1 MCRIND
7 CKWGQIIFTAENVIK
22 YLVKEEE
29 KMKQGLNLAKRIV
42 LFFLGMSII
51 QLGVALFLKTNIGSD
66 PFTVFT
72 QGLSI
77 TLNKTGLKDFSF
89 VQMLAGKSEVTPGIA
104 NMIILIVLFVIIL
117 FTEKKRIKI
126 GTLICVVG
134 VGPIIDFGVKIISY
148 FPVESYNYVIKMI
161 LLLLGC
167 FIIAIGFSILSASN
181 IGVAPNDIIPFI
193 IQDKTKIE
201 YRWVRISLDAV
212 FLIGG
217 FLLGGKVGI
226 GTIIAMLSTG
236 PFIQLCL
243 PYGEKCVNLIL
254 GSYETKTEEVAA

>member
-1 MCRIND
+1 
-7 CKWGQIIFTAENVIK
+7 
-22 YLVKEEE
+22 
-29 KMKQGLNLAKRIV
+29 MKQGLNLTKRII

-72 QGLSI
+72 QGLSMA
-77 TLNKTGLKDFSF
+77 LNKTGLKDFSL
-89 VQMLAGKSEVTPGIA
+89 VQMLAGKSEVTPRSIIGPTPTTQISVP
-104 NMIILIVLFVIIL
+104 ILIRFFSVN
-117 FTEKKRIKI
+117 
-126 GTLICVVG
+126 
-134 VGPIIDFGVKIISY
+134 IISY

-161 LLLLGC
+161 LLLAGC

-181 IGVAPNDIIPFI
+181 LGVAPNDIIPFI

-201 YRWVRISLDAV
+201 YRWIRISLDAI

-226 GTIIAMLSTG
+226 GTIIAMLSQG

-243 PYGEKCVNLIL
+243 PYGEKIVSSIL
-254 GSYETKTEEVAA
+254 SQHESEKQEIAA

>member
-1 MCRIND
+1 
-7 CKWGQIIFTAENVIK
+7 
-22 YLVKEEE
+22 
-29 KMKQGLNLAKRIV
+29 MKQGLNLTKRII

-72 QGLSI
+72 QGLSMA
-77 TLNKTGLKDFSF
+77 LNKTGLKDFSL

-104 NMIILIVLFVIIL
+104 NMIILMVLFLIIL

-134 VGPIIDFGVKIISY
+134 VGPIIDLGVNIISY

-161 LLLLGC
+161 LLLAGC

-181 IGVAPNDIIPFI
+181 LGVAPNDIIPFI

-201 YRWVRISLDAV
+201 YRWIRISLDAI

-226 GTIIAMLSTG
+226 GTIIAMLSQG

-243 PYGEKCVNLIL
+243 PYGETIVSSIL
-254 GSYETKTEEVAA
+254 SQHESEKQEIAA

>member
-1 MCRIND
+1 
-7 CKWGQIIFTAENVIK
+7 
-22 YLVKEEE
+22 
-29 KMKQGLNLAKRIV
+29 MKQGLNLTKRII

-72 QGLSI
+72 QGLSMA
-77 TLNKTGLKDFSF
+77 LNKTGVKDFSL
-89 VQMLAGKSEVTPGIA
+89 VQMLAGKSEITPGIA

-117 FTEKKRIKI
+117 FTEKSRIKI

-134 VGPIIDFGVKIISY
+134 VGPIIDLGVNIISY
-148 FPVESYNYVIKMI
+148 FPVDSYNYVIKMI
-161 LLLLGC
+161 LLLAGC

-181 IGVAPNDIIPFI
+181 LGVAPNDIIPFI

-201 YRWVRISLDAV
+201 YRWIRISLDAI

-226 GTIIAMLSTG
+226 GTIIAMLSQG

-243 PYGEKCVNLIL
+243 PYGEKIVSSIL
-254 GSYETKTEEVAA
+254 SQHESEKQEIAA

>member
-1 MCRIND
+1 
-7 CKWGQIIFTAENVIK
+7 
-22 YLVKEEE
+22 
-29 KMKQGLNLAKRIV
+29 MKQGLNLTKRIV

-72 QGLSI
+72 QGLSMA
-77 TLNKTGLKDFSF
+77 LNKTGVKDFSL
-89 VQMLAGKSEVTPGIA
+89 VQMLAGKSEITPGIA

-117 FTEKKRIKI
+117 FTEKSRIKI

-134 VGPIIDFGVKIISY
+134 VGPIIDLGVNIISY
-148 FPVESYNYVIKMI
+148 FPVDSYNYVIKMI
-161 LLLLGC
+161 LLLAGC

-181 IGVAPNDIIPFI
+181 LGVAPNDIIPFI

-201 YRWVRISLDAV
+201 YRWIRISLDAI

-226 GTIIAMLSTG
+226 GTIIAMLSQG

-243 PYGEKCVNLIL
+243 PYGEKIVSSIL
-254 GSYETKTEEVAA
+254 SQHESEKQEIAA

>member
-1 MCRIND
+1 
-7 CKWGQIIFTAENVIK
+7 
-22 YLVKEEE
+22 
-29 KMKQGLNLAKRIV
+29 MKQGLNLTKRII

-72 QGLSI
+72 QGLSMS
-77 TLNKTGLKDFSF
+77 LNKTGLKDFSL

-104 NMIILIVLFVIIL
+104 NMIILMVLFLIIL

-134 VGPIIDFGVKIISY
+134 VGPIIDLGVNIISY

-161 LLLLGC
+161 LLLAGC

-181 IGVAPNDIIPFI
+181 LGVAPNDIIPFI

-201 YRWVRISLDAV
+201 YRWIRISLDAI

-226 GTIIAMLSTG
+226 GTIIAMLSQG

-243 PYGEKCVNLIL
+243 PYGEKIVSSIL
-254 GSYETKTEEVAA
+254 SQHESEKQEIAA

>member
-1 MCRIND
+1 
-7 CKWGQIIFTAENVIK
+7 
-22 YLVKEEE
+22 
-29 KMKQGLNLAKRIV
+29 MKQGLNLTKRII

-72 QGLSI
+72 QGLSMA
-77 TLNKTGLKDFSF
+77 LNKTGVKDFSL

-104 NMIILIVLFVIIL
+104 NMIILMVLFLIIL

-134 VGPIIDFGVKIISY
+134 VGPIIDLGVNIISY

-161 LLLLGC
+161 LLLAGC

-181 IGVAPNDIIPFI
+181 LGVAPNDIIPFI

-201 YRWVRISLDAV
+201 YRWIRISLDAI

-226 GTIIAMLSTG
+226 GTIIAMLAQG

-243 PYGEKCVNLIL
+243 PYGEKIVSSIL
-254 GSYETKTEEVAA
+254 SQHESEKQEIAA

>member
-1 MCRIND
+1 
-7 CKWGQIIFTAENVIK
+7 
-22 YLVKEEE
+22 
-29 KMKQGLNLAKRIV
+29 MKQGLNLTKRIS

-72 QGLSI
+72 QGLSMS
-77 TLNKTGLKDFSF
+77 LNKTGLKDFSL

-117 FTEKKRIKI
+117 FTEKSRIKI

-134 VGPIIDFGVKIISY
+134 VGPIIDLGVNIISY

-161 LLLLGC
+161 LLLAGC

-181 IGVAPNDIIPFI
+181 LGVAPNDIIPFI

-201 YRWVRISLDAV
+201 YRWIRISLDAI

-226 GTIIAMLSTG
+226 GTIIAMLSQG

-243 PYGEKCVNLIL
+243 PYGEKIVSSIL
-254 GSYETKTEEVAA
+254 SQHESEKQEIAA